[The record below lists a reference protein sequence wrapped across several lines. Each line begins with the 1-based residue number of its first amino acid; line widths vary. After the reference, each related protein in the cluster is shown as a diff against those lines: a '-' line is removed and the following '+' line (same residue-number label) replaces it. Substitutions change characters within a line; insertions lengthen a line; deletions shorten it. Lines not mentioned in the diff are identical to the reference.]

1 MRTAR
6 AATHTRTETTMSN
19 TTSSTPG
26 TATVLDLKKS
36 RRALVAGSLGNLI
49 EWYEFAIYAYMAPI
63 IAPLFFPSENPTA
76 SILSTFLLFA
86 LAFFLR
92 PIGAV
97 FFGRMSDRIGRKPVL
112 AIIIGLM
119 TIATTCIGLLPTH
132 QAIGVLAPLM
142 LTLCRIGQGLSA
154 GGEMGG
160 AVSLMVESAPAN
172 KRGVYGSWSFVG
184 TTLGFVLGG
193 GVATLLAVLLSDDAM
208 SSWGWRI
215 GFLLAAPMGIIVF
228 YLRMKV
234 DETPHFKQVK
244 NQEETP
250 ENGVDV
256 TANRRP
262 LAYLLT
268 TLGVV
273 VVYNAVG
280 NTFMVGMPTFLSTS
294 FEMSF
299 ERSYFLA
306 LVTGLTAGLTM
317 PLFGALSARVGRRPV
332 LLVGSILVVVLSY
345 PLYYMLKLGFGGGL
359 VALVIAGILIG
370 VVGGPMPAFLSER
383 FRTRNRA
390 TGVSVTYALSVA
402 VFGGTAPY
410 IITWLASTTGDP
422 LSAAYYTLGCAT
434 ISVIA
439 LLTIRGAQRNQ
450 HHEELEL

>member
-1 MRTAR
+1 
-6 AATHTRTETTMSN
+6 MSN

-26 TATVLDLKKS
+26 TELVLDVNKS
-36 RRALVAGSLGNLI
+36 RKALVAGSLGNLV

-92 PIGAV
+92 PIGALI
-97 FFGRMSDRIGRKPVL
+97 FGRMTDRIGRKPVL
-112 AIIIGLM
+112 ALIIALM
-119 TIATTCIGLLPTH
+119 SVATTCIGLLPTH
-132 QAIGVLAPLM
+132 EAIGVLAPLL
-142 LTLCRIGQGLSA
+142 LTLCRIAQGISA

-193 GVATLLAVLLSDDAM
+193 GVATLLAVLLSEDAM
-208 SSWGWRI
+208 ASWGWRI
-215 GFLLAAPMGIIVF
+215 GFLLAAPMGIVVL
-228 YLRMKV
+228 YLRLKV

-244 NQEETP
+244 VEAETGELP
-250 ENGVDV
+250 SP
-256 TANRRP
+256 ANAGRRP
-262 LAYLLT
+262 LTYLLT

-294 FEMSF
+294 YNMSF

-306 LVTGLTAGLTM
+306 LVTGLIAGLTM
-317 PLFGALSARVGRRPV
+317 PLFGAVSDRIGRRPV
-332 LLVGSILVVVLSY
+332 LLFGSIAVVVLSY

-359 VALVIAGILIG
+359 VALIIAGILIG

-402 VFGGTAPY
+402 IFGGTAPY
-410 IITWLASTTGDP
+410 IITWLASATGDP
-422 LSAAYYTLGCAT
+422 LSAAYYTLGCAA
-434 ISVIA
+434 ISAVA
-439 LLTIRGAQRNQ
+439 LLTIRGTQRNQ
-450 HHEELEL
+450 HREELEL

>member
-1 MRTAR
+1 
-6 AATHTRTETTMSN
+6 MSN

-26 TATVLDLKKS
+26 TELVLDVNKS
-36 RRALVAGSLGNLI
+36 RKALVAGSLGNLV

-92 PIGAV
+92 PIGALI
-97 FFGRMSDRIGRKPVL
+97 FGRMTDRIGRKPVL
-112 AIIIGLM
+112 ALIIALM
-119 TIATTCIGLLPTH
+119 SVATTCIGLLPTH
-132 QAIGVLAPLM
+132 EAIGVLAPLL
-142 LTLCRIGQGLSA
+142 LTLCQIAQGISA

-193 GVATLLAVLLSDDAM
+193 GVATLLAVLLSEDAM
-208 SSWGWRI
+208 ASWGWRI
-215 GFLLAAPMGIIVF
+215 GFLLAAPMGIVVL
-228 YLRMKV
+228 YLRLKV

-244 NQEETP
+244 VEAETGELPSP
-250 ENGVDV
+250 EIAG
-256 TANRRP
+256 RRP
-262 LAYLLT
+262 LTYLLT

-294 FEMSF
+294 YDMSF

-306 LVTGLTAGLTM
+306 LVTGLIAGLTM
-317 PLFGALSARVGRRPV
+317 PLFGAVSDRIGRRPV
-332 LLVGSILVVVLSY
+332 LLFGSIAVVVLSY

-359 VALVIAGILIG
+359 VALIIAGILIG

-402 VFGGTAPY
+402 IFGGTAPY
-410 IITWLASTTGDP
+410 IITWLASATGDP
-422 LSAAYYTLGCAT
+422 LSAAYYTLGCAA
-434 ISVIA
+434 ISAVA
-439 LLTIRGAQRNQ
+439 LLTIRGTQRNQ
-450 HHEELEL
+450 HREELEL

>member
-1 MRTAR
+1 
-6 AATHTRTETTMSN
+6 MSN

-26 TATVLDLKKS
+26 TEMVLDLRKS
-36 RRALVAGSLGNLI
+36 RKALVAGSLGNLI

-92 PIGAV
+92 PIGAII
-97 FFGRMSDRIGRKPVL
+97 FGRMTDRMGRKPVL
-112 AIIIGLM
+112 AIIIALM
-119 TIATTCIGLLPTH
+119 TVATTCIGLLPTH
-132 QAIGVLAPLM
+132 SAIGIVAPLL
-142 LTLCRIGQGLSA
+142 LTLCRIAQGISA
-154 GGEMGG
+154 GGEVGG
-160 AVSLMVESAPAN
+160 AVSLMVESAPSDR
-172 KRGVYGSWSFVG
+172 RGLYGSWSFVG

-193 GVATLLAVLLSDDAM
+193 GVATVLAVLLSDDAM
-208 SSWGWRI
+208 AQWGWRI
-215 GFLLAAPMGIIVF
+215 GFLLAAPMGIIVL
-228 YLRMKV
+228 YLRLKV
-234 DETPHFKQVK
+234 DETPHFRQVAVEIAAGELPVSDD
-244 NQEETP
+244 NP
-250 ENGVDV
+250 
-256 TANRRP
+256 RRP
-262 LAYLLT
+262 LSYLLA

-294 FEMSF
+294 YDMSF

-306 LVTGLTAGLTM
+306 LVTGAVAGATM
-317 PLFGALSARVGRRPV
+317 PLFGALSDRVGRRPV
-332 LLVGSILVVVLSY
+332 LLFGSVAVVVLSY

-359 VALVIAGILIG
+359 IALVIAGILIG

-410 IITWLASTTGDP
+410 IITWLASATGDP
-422 LSAAYYTLGCAT
+422 LSAAYYTLGCAA
-434 ISVIA
+434 ISVAA
-439 LLTIRGAQRNQ
+439 LLTVRGAQRNQ
-450 HHEELEL
+450 HHHQLEL

>member
-1 MRTAR
+1 
-6 AATHTRTETTMSN
+6 MSN

-26 TATVLDLKKS
+26 TEMVLDLRKS
-36 RRALVAGSLGNLI
+36 RKALVAGSLGNLI

-92 PIGAV
+92 PIGAII
-97 FFGRMSDRIGRKPVL
+97 FGRMTDRMGRKPVL
-112 AIIIGLM
+112 AMIIALM
-119 TIATTCIGLLPTH
+119 TVATTCIGVLPTH
-132 QAIGVLAPLM
+132 AAIGIVAPLL
-142 LTLCRIGQGLSA
+142 LTLCRIAQGISA
-154 GGEMGG
+154 GGEVGG
-160 AVSLMVESAPAN
+160 AVSLMVESAPAD
-172 KRGVYGSWSFVG
+172 KRGLYGSWSFVG

-193 GVATLLAVLLSDDAM
+193 GVATVLAVLLSDDAM
-208 SSWGWRI
+208 AQWGWRI
-215 GFLLAAPMGIIVF
+215 GFLLAAPMGIIVL
-228 YLRMKV
+228 YLRLKV
-234 DETPHFKQVK
+234 DETPHFRQVAVEIAAGELPVSDD
-244 NQEETP
+244 NS
-250 ENGVDV
+250 
-256 TANRRP
+256 RRP
-262 LAYLLT
+262 LSYLLA

-294 FEMSF
+294 YDMSF

-306 LVTGLTAGLTM
+306 LVTGAVAGATM
-317 PLFGALSARVGRRPV
+317 PPFGALSDRVGRRPV
-332 LLVGSILVVVLSY
+332 LMFGSVAVVLLSY

-359 VALVIAGILIG
+359 IALVIAGILIG
-370 VVGGPMPAFLSER
+370 VVGGPMPAFMSER

-422 LSAAYYTLGCAT
+422 LSAAYYTLGCAA
-434 ISVIA
+434 ISVAA
-439 LLTIRGAQRNQ
+439 LLTVRGAQRNQ
-450 HHEELEL
+450 HHHQLEL

>member
-1 MRTAR
+1 
-6 AATHTRTETTMSN
+6 MSN

-26 TATVLDLKKS
+26 TELVLDLNKS
-36 RRALVAGSLGNLI
+36 RKALVAGSLGNLI

-63 IAPLFFPSENPTA
+63 IAPLFFPSDNPTA

-92 PIGAV
+92 PVGAV
-97 FFGRMSDRIGRKPVL
+97 IFGRMTDRLGRKPVL
-112 AIIIGLM
+112 ALIIAMM
-119 TIATTCIGLLPTH
+119 TVATMCIGLLPTH
-132 QAIGVLAPLM
+132 TAIGIFAPLL
-142 LTLCRIGQGLSA
+142 LTLCRVAQGLSA

-160 AVSLMVESAPAN
+160 AVSLMVESAPAG
-172 KRGVYGSWSFVG
+172 KRGLYGSWSFVG

-215 GFLLAAPMGIIVF
+215 GFLLALPMGLIVL
-228 YLRMKV
+228 YLRLKV

-244 NQEETP
+244 IDAEAGNPLVVEP
-250 ENGVDV
+250 IS
-256 TANRRP
+256 RRP
-262 LAYLLT
+262 LAYLAAT
-268 TLGVV
+268 MGVV

-294 FEMSF
+294 YDMSF

-306 LVTGLTAGLTM
+306 LVTGLIAGLSM
-317 PLFGALSARVGRRPV
+317 PIFGALSDRIGRKPV
-332 LLVGSILVVVLSY
+332 LLTGSIAVVVLSY
-345 PLYYMLKLGFGGGL
+345 PLYYMLDLGFGGGL
-359 VALVIAGILIG
+359 VALVIAGVLIG

-402 VFGGTAPY
+402 IFGGTAPY
-410 IITWLASTTGDP
+410 VITWLASTTGDP
-422 LSAAYYTLGCAT
+422 LSAAYYTLGCAA
-434 ISVIA
+434 ISVVA
-439 LLTIRGAQRNQ
+439 LLTIRGTQRLQ
-450 HHEELEL
+450 HREELEL

>member
-1 MRTAR
+1 
-6 AATHTRTETTMSN
+6 MSN

-26 TATVLDLKKS
+26 TEMVLDLRKS
-36 RRALVAGSLGNLI
+36 RKALVAGSLGNLI

-92 PIGAV
+92 PIGAII
-97 FFGRMSDRIGRKPVL
+97 FGRMTDRMGRKPVL
-112 AIIIGLM
+112 AMIIALM
-119 TIATTCIGLLPTH
+119 TVATTCIGLLPTH
-132 QAIGVLAPLM
+132 SAIGIVAPLL
-142 LTLCRIGQGLSA
+142 LTLCRIAQGISA
-154 GGEMGG
+154 GGEVGG
-160 AVSLMVESAPAN
+160 AVSLMVESAPAD
-172 KRGVYGSWSFVG
+172 KRGLYGSWSFVG

-193 GVATLLAVLLSDDAM
+193 GVATVLAVLLSDDAM
-208 SSWGWRI
+208 AQWGWRI
-215 GFLLAAPMGIIVF
+215 GFLLAAPMGIIVL
-228 YLRMKV
+228 YLRLKV
-234 DETPHFKQVK
+234 DETPHFRQVAVEIAAGELPVSDD
-244 NQEETP
+244 NS
-250 ENGVDV
+250 
-256 TANRRP
+256 RRP
-262 LAYLLT
+262 LSYLLA

-294 FEMSF
+294 YDMSF

-306 LVTGLTAGLTM
+306 LVTGAVAGATM
-317 PLFGALSARVGRRPV
+317 PLFGTLSDRVGRRPV
-332 LLVGSILVVVLSY
+332 LMFGSVAVVLLSY

-359 VALVIAGILIG
+359 IALVIAGILIG
-370 VVGGPMPAFLSER
+370 VVGGPMPAFMSER

-422 LSAAYYTLGCAT
+422 LSAAYYTLGCAA
-434 ISVIA
+434 ISVAA
-439 LLTIRGAQRNQ
+439 LLTVRGAQRNQ
-450 HHEELEL
+450 HHHQLEL

>member
-1 MRTAR
+1 
-6 AATHTRTETTMSN
+6 MSN

-97 FFGRMSDRIGRKPVL
+97 VFGRMTDRIGRKPVL
-112 AIIIGLM
+112 ALIIGLM
-119 TIATTCIGLLPTH
+119 TVATTCIGLLPTH
-132 QAIGVLAPLM
+132 ETIGVLAPLL

-193 GVATLLAVLLSDDAM
+193 GVATLLAVLLSEDAM

-244 NQEETP
+244 VEQD
-250 ENGVDV
+250 GAADVVDT
-256 TANRRP
+256 TAARRP

-294 FEMSF
+294 FDMSF

-306 LVTGLTAGLTM
+306 LVTGLAAGLTM
-317 PLFGALSARVGRRPV
+317 PLFGALSDRVGRRPV

-359 VALVIAGILIG
+359 IALVIAGVLIG

-402 VFGGTAPY
+402 LFGGTAPY
-410 IITWLASTTGDP
+410 IITWLASATGDP
-422 LSAAYYTLGCAT
+422 LSAAYYTLGCAA

-439 LLTIRGAQRNQ
+439 LLTIRGAQLHQ
-450 HHEELEL
+450 HREELEL

>member
-1 MRTAR
+1 
-6 AATHTRTETTMSN
+6 MSN

-26 TATVLDLKKS
+26 TEMVLDLRKS
-36 RRALVAGSLGNLI
+36 RKALVAGSLGNLI

-92 PIGAV
+92 PIGAII
-97 FFGRMSDRIGRKPVL
+97 FGRMTDRMGRKPVL
-112 AIIIGLM
+112 AMIIALM
-119 TIATTCIGLLPTH
+119 TVATTCIGVLPTH
-132 QAIGVLAPLM
+132 AAIGIVAPLL
-142 LTLCRIGQGLSA
+142 LTLCRIAQGISA
-154 GGEMGG
+154 GGEVGG
-160 AVSLMVESAPAN
+160 AVSLMVESAPAD
-172 KRGVYGSWSFVG
+172 KRGLYGSWSFVG

-193 GVATLLAVLLSDDAM
+193 GVATVLAVLLSDDAM
-208 SSWGWRI
+208 AQWGWRI
-215 GFLLAAPMGIIVF
+215 GFLLAAPMGIIVL
-228 YLRMKV
+228 YLRLKV
-234 DETPHFKQVK
+234 DETPHFRQVAVEIAAGELPVSDD
-244 NQEETP
+244 NS
-250 ENGVDV
+250 
-256 TANRRP
+256 RRP
-262 LAYLLT
+262 LSYLLA

-294 FEMSF
+294 YDMSF

-306 LVTGLTAGLTM
+306 LVTGAVAGATM
-317 PLFGALSARVGRRPV
+317 PLFGALSDRVGRRPV
-332 LLVGSILVVVLSY
+332 LMFGSVAVVLLSY

-359 VALVIAGILIG
+359 IALVIAGILIG
-370 VVGGPMPAFLSER
+370 VVGGPMPAFMSER

-422 LSAAYYTLGCAT
+422 LSAAYYTLGCAA
-434 ISVIA
+434 ISVAA
-439 LLTIRGAQRNQ
+439 LLTVRGAQRNQ
-450 HHEELEL
+450 HHHQLEL

>member
-1 MRTAR
+1 
-6 AATHTRTETTMSN
+6 MSN

-26 TATVLDLKKS
+26 TEMVLDLRKS
-36 RRALVAGSLGNLI
+36 RKALVAGSLGNLI

-92 PIGAV
+92 PIGAII
-97 FFGRMSDRIGRKPVL
+97 FGRMTDRMGRKPVL
-112 AIIIGLM
+112 AMIIALM
-119 TIATTCIGLLPTH
+119 TVATTCIGVLPTH
-132 QAIGVLAPLM
+132 AAIGIVAPLL
-142 LTLCRIGQGLSA
+142 LTLCRIAQGISA
-154 GGEMGG
+154 GGEVGG
-160 AVSLMVESAPAN
+160 AVSLMVESAPAD
-172 KRGVYGSWSFVG
+172 KRGLYGSWSFVG

-193 GVATLLAVLLSDDAM
+193 GVATVLAVLLSDDAM
-208 SSWGWRI
+208 AQWGWRI
-215 GFLLAAPMGIIVF
+215 GFLLAAPMGIIVL
-228 YLRMKV
+228 YLRLKV
-234 DETPHFKQVK
+234 DETPHFRQVAVK
-244 NQEETP
+244 IAAGELPVSDDNS
-250 ENGVDV
+250 
-256 TANRRP
+256 RRP
-262 LAYLLT
+262 LSYLLA

-294 FEMSF
+294 YDMSF

-306 LVTGLTAGLTM
+306 LVTGAVAGATM
-317 PLFGALSARVGRRPV
+317 PLFGALSDRVGRRPV
-332 LLVGSILVVVLSY
+332 LMFGSVAVVLLSY

-359 VALVIAGILIG
+359 IALVIAGILIG
-370 VVGGPMPAFLSER
+370 VVGGPMPAFMSER

-422 LSAAYYTLGCAT
+422 LSAAYYTLGCAA
-434 ISVIA
+434 ISVAA
-439 LLTIRGAQRNQ
+439 LLTVRGAQRNQ
-450 HHEELEL
+450 HHHQLEL

>member
-1 MRTAR
+1 MSNPTSSI
-6 AATHTRTETTMSN
+6 TRTET
-19 TTSSTPG
+19 
-26 TATVLDLKKS
+26 VLDLEKS

-97 FFGRMSDRIGRKPVL
+97 IFGRMTDRIGRKPVL
-112 AIIIGLM
+112 ALIIGFM
-119 TIATTCIGLLPTH
+119 TVATTCIGLLPTH
-132 QAIGVLAPLM
+132 QAIGVLAPIL

-244 NQEETP
+244 VELDAEDQSTLTNDT
-250 ENGVDV
+250 
-256 TANRRP
+256 RRP
-262 LAYLLT
+262 LTYLLT

-294 FEMSF
+294 FDMSF

-306 LVTGLTAGLTM
+306 LVTGLAAGLTM
-317 PLFGALSARVGRRPV
+317 PLFGALSDRVGRRPV
-332 LLVGSILVVVLSY
+332 LLVGSILVVALSY
-345 PLYYMLKLGFGGGL
+345 PLYCMLQLGFGGGL
-359 VALVIAGILIG
+359 IALVIAGILIG
-370 VVGGPMPAFLSER
+370 AVGGPMPAFLSER

-422 LSAAYYTLGCAT
+422 LSAAYYTLGCAL
-434 ISVIA
+434 ISVVA

-450 HHEELEL
+450 YREELEL

>member
-1 MRTAR
+1 
-6 AATHTRTETTMSN
+6 MSN

-97 FFGRMSDRIGRKPVL
+97 VFGRMTDRIGRKPVL
-112 AIIIGLM
+112 ALIIGLM
-119 TIATTCIGLLPTH
+119 TVATTCIGLLPTH
-132 QAIGVLAPLM
+132 ETIGVLAPLL

-244 NQEETP
+244 VEQD
-250 ENGVDV
+250 GAADVVDT
-256 TANRRP
+256 TAARRP

-294 FEMSF
+294 FDMSF

-306 LVTGLTAGLTM
+306 LVTGLAAGLTM
-317 PLFGALSARVGRRPV
+317 PLFGALSDRVGRRPV

-359 VALVIAGILIG
+359 IALVIAGVLIG

-402 VFGGTAPY
+402 LFGGTAPY
-410 IITWLASTTGDP
+410 IITWLASATGDP
-422 LSAAYYTLGCAT
+422 LSAAYYTLGCAA

-439 LLTIRGAQRNQ
+439 LLTIRGAQLHQ
-450 HHEELEL
+450 HREELEL

>member
-1 MRTAR
+1 
-6 AATHTRTETTMSN
+6 MSN
-19 TTSSTPG
+19 ITSSNPG
-26 TATVLDLKKS
+26 TELVLDVSKS
-36 RRALVAGSLGNLI
+36 RKALVAGSLGNLV

-92 PIGAV
+92 PIGALI
-97 FFGRMSDRIGRKPVL
+97 FGRMTDRIGRKPVL
-112 AIIIGLM
+112 ALIIGLM
-119 TIATTCIGLLPTH
+119 SVATTCIGLLPTH
-132 QAIGVLAPLM
+132 EAIGLLAPLL
-142 LTLCRIGQGLSA
+142 LTLCRIAQGISA

-208 SSWGWRI
+208 ASWGWRL
-215 GFLLAAPMGIIVF
+215 GFLLAAPMGIVVL
-228 YLRMKV
+228 YLRLKV

-244 NQEETP
+244 VETEAGDLP
-250 ENGVDV
+250 SPAE
-256 TANRRP
+256 TARRP
-262 LAYLLT
+262 LTYLLT

-294 FEMSF
+294 YNMSF

-306 LVTGLTAGLTM
+306 LVTGLIAGLTM
-317 PLFGALSARVGRRPV
+317 PLFGAVSDRIGRRPV
-332 LLVGSILVVVLSY
+332 LLFGSAAVVVLSY
-345 PLYYMLKLGFGGGL
+345 PLYSMLKWGFGGGL
-359 VALVIAGILIG
+359 VALIIAGILIG

-402 VFGGTAPY
+402 IFGGTAPY
-410 IITWLASTTGDP
+410 IITWLASATGDP
-422 LSAAYYTLGCAT
+422 LSAAYYTLGCAI
-434 ISVIA
+434 ISVVA
-439 LLTIRGAQRNQ
+439 LLTLRGSQRNQ
-450 HHEELEL
+450 HREELEL